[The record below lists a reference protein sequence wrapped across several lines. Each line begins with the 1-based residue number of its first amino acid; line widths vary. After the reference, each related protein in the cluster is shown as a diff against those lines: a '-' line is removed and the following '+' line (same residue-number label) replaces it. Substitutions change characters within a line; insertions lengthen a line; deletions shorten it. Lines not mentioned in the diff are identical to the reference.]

1 LEKIRLK
8 SIFFLMLM
16 SVSVSEGFPE
26 SGKLSGSIRG
36 RMTDSETGAPLSGG
50 QVMCTGTPYGAVT
63 DEDGRWTIPSI
74 PVRGY
79 TVRMSYIGYESR
91 FFTDVIVK
99 SNRIAFVDGALSPSA
114 IKGKAVEIT
123 AGYFTR
129 EDNRSSS
136 TVRFDYE
143 EIRRAPG
150 SAGDVSRILMSLPSV
165 AKVNDQSN
173 GLIVRGGNPV
183 ENAFYIDGI
192 EVPNINHFPDQASSG
207 GPIGMINVDLIKD
220 VVFHSGAFPSVY
232 GDRLS
237 SVMDITFREGN
248 RKEFDGQLDLNFA
261 GFGGVAEGPLARG
274 RGSWLISARRSY
286 LDLVVKAFDV
296 GSTVAPR
303 YGDGQAKA
311 VFDLNRNHSVSLIGF
326 WGDDH
331 NAPDRET
338 GLENDMQVYGRQ
350 DITTGTA
357 GLTWRALWGKNAV
370 SRTSLSHTRWSFDE
384 DWYETSTARYQVRN
398 RSLERSTVLRNV
410 NHVRFNDGFSL
421 EFGAD
426 VKSLTSDYDNGYQGT
441 TNALGD
447 TVPPV
452 RFDKRLAGIKYG
464 LFADAVFRPVSWL
477 TVEAGL
483 RADRFTVNR
492 RGTVSP
498 RVNVSAALGART
510 TVKAACGMYHQNLP
524 VLFLAQNESLRRAA
538 DPRSL
543 HLVAGV
549 DRMVSENT
557 RLTVELYRKSYSR
570 LPADPSQPELNMFD
584 AKPSALTGDLTD
596 GGRAE
601 SHGVE
606 ITLQKRLASKV
617 YGLASATWFRARY
630 RGADGT
636 WRNRDYDNRLAF
648 SAEGGYRPD
657 RRWEFSMR
665 WIYAGGVPYTP
676 LDLAASKLLHRIV
689 LDESRVN
696 SVRLPDY
703 HSMNVRF
710 DRRFNFRST
719 NLIFYLSVWNVY
731 NRKNV
736 AQVFWNDREQKQD
749 VIYQWLI
756 LPVFGLE
763 YEF

>member
-1 LEKIRLK
+1 MAFI
-8 SIFFLMLM
+8 
-16 SVSVSEGFPE
+16 VSPGFPGSE
-26 SGKLSGSIRG
+26 TPSGSIHG
-36 RMTDSETGAPLSGG
+36 RMTDLETGAPLSGG
-50 QVMCTGTPYGAVT
+50 HVVCEGTTFGSVT
-63 DEDGRWTIPSI
+63 DENGGYEIPKVPVGSYTI
-74 PVRGY
+74 
-79 TVRMSYIGYESR
+79 RMSYIGYETR
-91 FFTDVIVK
+91 TVTDVIVK
-99 SNRIAFVDGALSPSA
+99 SRRIAFVDGALPPSA
-114 IKGKAVEIT
+114 VKGQAVEIT

-129 EDNRSSS
+129 EDSRSAS

-183 ENAFYIDGI
+183 ENAFFIDGI
-192 EVPNINHFPDQASSG
+192 EVPNINHFPDQASSS

-220 VVFHSGAFPSVY
+220 VGFHSGAFPSVY

-237 SVMDITFREGN
+237 SVMDITLREGN
-248 RKEFDGQLDLNFA
+248 RKEFDGQIDLNFA

-274 RGSWLISARRSY
+274 KGSWLISARRSY

-303 YGDGQAKA
+303 YGDGQVKVA
-311 VFDLNRNHSVSLIGF
+311 FDINRNHSVSLIGF

-338 GLENDMQVYGRQ
+338 GQENDMQVYGRQ
-350 DITTGTA
+350 DIATGTL
-357 GLTWRALWGKNAV
+357 GLTWRALWRKNAV
-370 SRTSLSHTRWSFDE
+370 SRTSLLHTGWSFDE
-384 DWYETSTARYQVRN
+384 DWYETSTARYQIRN

-410 NHVRFNDGFSL
+410 NHVRLADGLSL

-426 VKSLTSDYDNGYQGT
+426 AKSLVSDYNNGYQGT

-447 TVPPV
+447 TILPV
-452 RFDKRLAGIKYG
+452 RFDTRLSGFKYG
-464 LFADAVFRPVSWL
+464 LFADAVLRPVPWL
-477 TVEAGL
+477 TFEAGL
-483 RADRFTVNR
+483 RADRFTVDRN
-492 RGTVSP
+492 GTVSP
-498 RVNVSAALGART
+498 RVSLSAALNEIMT
-510 TVKAACGMYHQNLP
+510 IKAAAGLFFQNLP
-524 VLFLAQNESLRRAA
+524 ALLLAQNESLRQAD
-538 DPRSL
+538 DPRAL

-549 DRMVSENT
+549 DRMVTENT
-557 RLTVELYRKSYSR
+557 RLTVELYQKSYSR
-570 LPADPSQPELNMFD
+570 LPADPAQPGLNVFD

-596 GGRAE
+596 GGKAE

-606 ITLQKRLASKV
+606 ITVQKKLASKV
-617 YGLASATWFRARY
+617 YGLVSATWFRARY
-630 RGADGT
+630 RGADGA

-648 SAEGGYRPD
+648 SAEGGYKPNRS
-657 RRWEFSMR
+657 WEFSLR

-676 LDLAASKLLHRIV
+676 LDLDASKRLHRIV
-689 LDESRVN
+689 LDESRIN
-696 SVRLPDY
+696 TLRYPDY

-736 AQVFWNDREQKQD
+736 AQFFWNDMEQKQD

-756 LPVFGLE
+756 LPVFGME